1 MAPGGLK
8 FQLLHPH
15 GQNGLLPPRLASII
29 NPEEEAMNALMRKK
43 KEWEFQNERYFM
55 SLVETSADVSV
66 ESVKK
71 AGQVTSFLL
80 YLAYKSTR
88 MMLALA
94 SWTINGPKLVR
105 YSNPEK
111 SFETLETETKLLET
125 RLQNPFSLQR

>member
-1 MAPGGLK
+1 
-8 FQLLHPH
+8 
-15 GQNGLLPPRLASII
+15 
-29 NPEEEAMNALMRKK
+29 MNALMRKK

>member
-1 MAPGGLK
+1 
-8 FQLLHPH
+8 
-15 GQNGLLPPRLASII
+15 
-29 NPEEEAMNALMRKK
+29 MNALMRKK
-43 KEWEFQNERYFM
+43 KEWEFQNERYFI

-71 AGQVTSFLL
+71 AGQITSFLL

-94 SWTINGPKLVR
+94 SWTINGPKP
-105 YSNPEK
+105 NA
-111 SFETLETETKLLET
+111 LETEIKLLEA